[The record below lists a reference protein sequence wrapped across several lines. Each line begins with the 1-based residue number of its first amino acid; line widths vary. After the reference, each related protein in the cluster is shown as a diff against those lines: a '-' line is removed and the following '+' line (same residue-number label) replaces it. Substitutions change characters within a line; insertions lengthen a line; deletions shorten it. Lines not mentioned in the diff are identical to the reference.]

1 MFYRYPFVKQEDF
14 KECGVCCLS
23 MMIEYYQGHYSKS
36 ELLKL
41 THTTQKGTS
50 AYHLLE
56 ASRKIGFQAKGVKCT
71 TDLSKLQSEDIILR
85 FNLLKK
91 FSFVKFKSFSN
102 AKTISVFGNDLFPL
116 NQYE

>member
-71 TDLSKLQSEDIILR
+71 TDLSKLQSEDIILPCIAHV
-85 FNLLKK
+85 LKQTLGHYIVIYK
-91 FSFVKFKSFSN
+91 INFRK
-102 AKTISVFGNDLFPL
+102 
-116 NQYE
+116 Q